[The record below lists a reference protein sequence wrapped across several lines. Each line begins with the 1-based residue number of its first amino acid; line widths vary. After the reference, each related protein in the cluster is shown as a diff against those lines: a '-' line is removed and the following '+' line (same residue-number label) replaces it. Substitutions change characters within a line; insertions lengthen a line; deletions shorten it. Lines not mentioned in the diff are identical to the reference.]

1 MATPHLTTTEAKSYE
16 GLPTTVSE
24 VRVEITLGLAADAVE
39 ALAPPPDTAS
49 MDYDAR
55 ARRGEAALFSFGWS
69 TSWGSLTRKSA
80 GDVSRTLTDSSEVR
94 RIVGD
99 AMGPFYVAPE
109 ESGAANV
116 GYVSRVPWA

>member
-39 ALAPPPDTAS
+39 ALAPPPDTAT
-49 MDYDAR
+49 MDYDGR
-55 ARRGEAALFSFGWS
+55 ARRAEAALFSYGWR
-69 TSWGSLTRKSA
+69 TDWGFVKNKSA
-80 GDVSRTLTDSSEVR
+80 GDVSRTFADSSEVR

-99 AMGPFYVAPE
+99 AMGPFYAAPE
-109 ESGAANV
+109 DYSNV
-116 GYVSRVPWA
+116 AYVSSTPWA

>member
-1 MATPHLTTTEAKSYE
+1 MAMPHLTATEAKSYAE
-16 GLPTTVSE
+16 LPDTVSE

-39 ALAPPPDTAS
+39 ALAPPPETGS

-55 ARRGEAALFSFGWS
+55 ARRCEAPLFSYGWRS
-69 TSWGSLTRKSA
+69 EWGSVKIKSA

-99 AMGPFYVAPE
+99 AMGPFYVEPE
-109 ESGAANV
+109 SVSNV
-116 GYVSRVPWA
+116 GYISRWH